1 LRLLTAHK
9 VLIGAAIAL
18 GLLLVPWG
26 IIHYRRDHD
35 VTALVLAIAGAVVAA
50 SLSIY
55 LRVVLKKYGRKLG

>member
-1 LRLLTAHK
+1 VRLLTAHK

-35 VTALVLAIAGAVVAA
+35 VTSLVLAVAGGVVAV

-55 LRVVLKKYGRKLG
+55 LRTVLKKYGGKLG